1 MEEKERRDVEEKK
14 ANNAANG
21 KLSWPVR
28 LSYAGGDVAC
38 NVVFGMVGTLLTLFY
53 TDYVGV
59 AADNRRSDHA
69 VIQIL
74 RWIFRYDHGNHRRK
88 DQFQMGKI
96 KTMDLVDECTIC
108 AVCDPVIYCTAYDGS
123 GSVDLYF
130 CNL

>member
-53 TDYVGV
+53 
-59 AADNRRSDHA
+59 
-69 VIQIL
+69 
-74 RWIFRYDHGNHRRK
+74 
-88 DQFQMGKI
+88 
-96 KTMDLVDECTIC
+96 
-108 AVCDPVIYCTAYDGS
+108 
-123 GSVDLYF
+123 
-130 CNL
+130 

>member
-59 AADNRRSDHA
+59 AATTVGLIMLLSRFFDGFSDMIMGII
-69 VIQIL
+69 VEKTNSK
-74 RWIFRYDHGNHRRK
+74 W
-88 DQFQMGKI
+88 GKI

-108 AVCDPVIYCTAYDGS
+108 TVCDPVIYRTTYDGS

-130 CNL
+130 L

>member
-59 AADNRRSDHA
+59 AAATVGLIMLLSRFFDGFSDMIMGII
-69 VIQIL
+69 VE
-74 RWIFRYDHGNHRRK
+74 
-88 DQFQMGKI
+88 MGKI

>member
-59 AADNRRSDHA
+59 AAATVGLIMLLSRFFDGFSDM
-69 VIQIL
+69 I
-74 RWIFRYDHGNHRRK
+74 
-88 DQFQMGKI
+88 MGI
-96 KTMDLVDECTIC
+96 IVEKTNSKC

>member
-1 MEEKERRDVEEKK
+1 MQQQ
-14 ANNAANG
+14 G

-59 AADNRRSDHA
+59 AAATVGLIMLLSRF
-69 VIQIL
+69 L

-88 DQFQMGKI
+88 DNSKWGKQ
-96 KTMDLVDECTIC
+96 DH
-108 AVCDPVIYCTAYDGS
+108 GS
-123 GSVDLYF
+123 CG
-130 CNL
+130 

>member
-1 MEEKERRDVEEKK
+1 M
-14 ANNAANG
+14 
-21 KLSWPVR
+21 
-28 LSYAGGDVAC
+28 AC

-59 AADNRRSDHA
+59 AAARTVGLIMLLSRFFDGFSDMIMGII
-69 VIQIL
+69 VEKTNSK
-74 RWIFRYDHGNHRRK
+74 W
-88 DQFQMGKI
+88 GKI

>member
-59 AADNRRSDHA
+59 AAATVGLIMLLSRFFDGFSDM
-69 VIQIL
+69 I
-74 RWIFRYDHGNHRRK
+74 
-88 DQFQMGKI
+88 MGIIVEKTNSKWGKS

>member
-59 AADNRRSDHA
+59 AAA
-69 VIQIL
+69 TVGL

>member
-53 TDYVGV
+53 TDYVGL
-59 AADNRRSDHA
+59 SLIH
-69 VIQIL
+69 I
-74 RWIFRYDHGNHRRK
+74 
-88 DQFQMGKI
+88 
-96 KTMDLVDECTIC
+96 
-108 AVCDPVIYCTAYDGS
+108 
-123 GSVDLYF
+123 
-130 CNL
+130 

>member
-59 AADNRRSDHA
+59 AAATVGLIMLLSRFFDGFSDM
-69 VIQIL
+69 I
-74 RWIFRYDHGNHRRK
+74 
-88 DQFQMGKI
+88 MGI

>member
-59 AADNRRSDHA
+59 AAATVGLIMLLSRFFDGFSDM
-69 VIQIL
+69 IM
-74 RWIFRYDHGNHRRK
+74 G

>member
-38 NVVFGMVGTLLTLFY
+38 NVVFGMVGILYRLCRS
-53 TDYVGV
+53 GSI
-59 AADNRRSDHA
+59 NRRSDHA
-69 VIQIL
+69 VILIL
-74 RWIFRYDHGNHRRK
+74 RWIFRYDNGNHRRK